1 MTLLLNESKQLTIP
15 KPRKKSSKQSNTTPK
30 PPQSWNHSIKADSI
44 KLASFDAEFDDY
56 EARELY
62 EWSQFL

>member
-15 KPRKKSSKQSNTTPK
+15 KPRQKSSKQSSTTPK
-30 PPQSWNHSIKADSI
+30 PPPSWNHSIKADSI